1 MVQMDSHLNIR
12 IPEAVMDRLRRESR
26 RRMISTSALVR
37 MLLAE
42 GLGMVEPP
50 TVLVDPATEYETE
63 APCTP

>member
-1 MVQMDSHLNIR
+1 MTQMDSYLN
-12 IPEAVMDRLRRESR
+12 LRVPDKLMEKLRQESK
-26 RRMISTSALVR
+26 RRMISVSALVR
-37 MLLAE
+37 LTLAE